1 MLLFHNFGKRGLFMQ
16 KTNYQLLTD
25 KITKGIAESGIR
37 RRLLLHACCAPCA
50 SYVLEYLTE
59 FFDIDVYF
67 YNPNILPPEEYE
79 KRMSELRRLIEIQ
92 PYKGEVSLIEGA
104 YEPEVYLSAVRE
116 LWDEPEGGGRCSICL
131 DMRVSETAKL
141 AASGKYDYFATT
153 LTVSPHK
160 NAELL
165 NTLGYA
171 AAEKYG
177 TVWLPSDFKKRGG
190 YLRSTEICRE
200 YGIYRQNYCGCR
212 QAPARQASEAGL
224 GTALA
229 EK

>member
-1 MLLFHNFGKRGLFMQ
+1 MQ

-25 KITKGIAESGIR
+25 KITEEIQSAGIR
-37 RRLLLHACCAPCA
+37 PRLLLHACCAPCA

-67 YNPNILPPEEYE
+67 YNPNILPEEEYE
-79 KRMSELRRLIEIQ
+79 KRLSELKRLISVQ
-92 PYKGEVSLIEGA
+92 PYKGKVELICGT
-104 YEPEVYLSAVRE
+104 YEPDVYLAAAMP
-116 LWDEPEGGGRCSICL
+116 LWDEPEGGSRCTVCL
-131 DMRVSETAKL
+131 DMRVSETARL
-141 AASGKYDYFATT
+141 AAGGKYDYFATT

-165 NTLGYA
+165 NALGYA

-177 TVWLPSDFKKRGG
+177 AVWLPSDFKKRSG

-200 YGIYRQNYCGCR
+200 YDIYRQNYCGCR
-212 QAPARQASEAGL
+212 RAPEADIG
-224 GTALA
+224 
-229 EK
+229 

>member
-1 MLLFHNFGKRGLFMQ
+1 MQ

-25 KITKGIAESGIR
+25 KITADIQASGNR
-37 RRLLLHACCAPCA
+37 PRLLLHACCAPCA
-50 SYVLEYLTE
+50 SYALEYLTA

-67 YNPNILPPEEYE
+67 YNPNILPSEEYE
-79 KRMSELRRLIEIQ
+79 KRLSELRRLIAVQ
-92 PYKGEVSLIEGA
+92 PYKGKVELILGT
-104 YEPEVYLSAVRE
+104 YEPEVYLEMAKP
-116 LWDEPEGGGRCSICL
+116 LWDEPEGGGRCTVCL
-131 DMRVSETAKL
+131 DMRVSETARL
-141 AASGKYDYFATT
+141 AAEGKYDYFTTT

-177 TVWLPSDFKKRGG
+177 SVWLPSDFKKRGG

-212 QAPARQASEAGL
+212 QASEA
-224 GTALA
+224 
-229 EK
+229 

>member
-1 MLLFHNFGKRGLFMQ
+1 MQ

-25 KITKGIAESGIR
+25 KITSDIQKSGTR
-37 RRLLLHACCAPCA
+37 KRLLLHACCAPCA
-50 SYVLEYLTE
+50 TYVLEYLTV

-67 YNPNILPPEEYE
+67 YNPNILPAEEYD
-79 KRMSELRRLIEIQ
+79 KRLSELKRLITVQ
-92 PYKGEVSLIEGA
+92 PYTGKVSLIEGK
-104 YEPEVYLSAVRE
+104 YDPEEYLSRAKA
-116 LWDEPEGGGRCSICL
+116 LWDEPEGGARCTVCL
-131 DMRVSETAKL
+131 DLRVDETARL
-141 AASGKYDYFATT
+141 AAEGGYDYFATT

-165 NTLGYA
+165 NSLGYA

-200 YGIYRQNYCGCR
+200 YDIYRQCYCGCR
-212 QAPARQASEAGL
+212 RAPEARL

-229 EK
+229 DN

>member
-1 MLLFHNFGKRGLFMQ
+1 MQ

-25 KITKGIAESGIR
+25 KITQRIVQSGER
-37 RRLLLHACCAPCA
+37 PRLLLHACCAPCA

-67 YNPNILPPEEYE
+67 YNPNILPAEEYE
-79 KRMSELRRLIEIQ
+79 KRLSELRRLIGIQ
-92 PYKGEVSLIEGA
+92 PYKGEVNLIEGT
-104 YEPEVYLSAVRE
+104 YEPDVYLTAVRK
-116 LWDEPEGGGRCSICL
+116 LWNEPEGGSRCSVCL
-131 DMRVSETAKL
+131 DMRVTETARL
-141 AASGKYDYFATT
+141 AAEGGYDFCATT

-171 AAEKYG
+171 AAQKHG
-177 TVWLPSDFKKRGG
+177 AVWLPSDFKKRGG

-200 YGIYRQNYCGCR
+200 YDIYRQNYCGCR
-212 QAPARQASEAGL
+212 QASEANIDTSL
-224 GTALA
+224 PK
-229 EK
+229 E

>member
-1 MLLFHNFGKRGLFMQ
+1 MQ
-16 KTNYQLLTD
+16 KINYQLLTD
-25 KITKGIAESGIR
+25 KITREIMESGVR
-37 RRLLLHACCAPCA
+37 PRLLLHACCAPCA

-67 YNPNILPPEEYE
+67 YNPNILPAEEYE
-79 KRMSELRRLIEIQ
+79 KRLSELRRLLTLQ
-92 PYKGEVSLIEGA
+92 KYKGPVNLIEGR
-104 YEPEVYLSAVRE
+104 YDPEEYLCRARA
-116 LWDEPEGGGRCSICL
+116 LWDEPEGGGRCSVCL
-131 DMRVSETAKL
+131 DMRVSDTARL
-141 AASGKYDYFATT
+141 AAEGKYDFFATT

-177 TVWLPSDFKKRGG
+177 AVWLPSDFKKRSG

-200 YGIYRQNYCGCR
+200 LGIYRQNYCGCK
-212 QAPARQASEAGL
+212 PSE
-224 GTALA
+224 
-229 EK
+229 E

>member
-1 MLLFHNFGKRGLFMQ
+1 MQ

-25 KITKGIAESGIR
+25 KITADLQASGIR
-37 RRLLLHACCAPCA
+37 PRLLLHACCAPCA

-59 FFDIDVYF
+59 FFNIDVYF
-67 YNPNILPPEEYE
+67 YNPNILPSEEYE
-79 KRMSELRRLIEIQ
+79 KRLSELKRLITVQ
-92 PYKGEVSLIEGA
+92 PYKGTVELIEGT
-104 YEPEVYLSAVRE
+104 YEPEVYLEMAKP
-116 LWDEPEGGGRCSICL
+116 LWDEPEGGGRCTVCL
-131 DMRVSETAKL
+131 DMRVSETARL
-141 AASGKYDYFATT
+141 AAEGKYDYFATT

-177 TVWLPSDFKKRGG
+177 AVWLPSDFKKRGG

-200 YGIYRQNYCGCR
+200 YDIYRQNYCGCR
-212 QAPARQASEAGL
+212 QASEAEL

-229 EK
+229 DD

>member
-1 MLLFHNFGKRGLFMQ
+1 MQ

-25 KITKGIAESGIR
+25 KITQGITESGTR
-37 RRLLLHACCAPCA
+37 PRLLLHACCAPCA

-67 YNPNILPPEEYE
+67 YNPNILPGAEYE
-79 KRMSELRRLIEIQ
+79 KRLSELRRLIGIQ
-92 PYKGEVSLIEGA
+92 PYKGEVTLIEGA
-104 YEPEVYLSAVRE
+104 YEPEVYLTAVRGLE
-116 LWDEPEGGGRCSICL
+116 NEPEGGRRCAVCL
-131 DMRVSETAKL
+131 DMRVSETARF
-141 AASGKYDYFATT
+141 AAEGTYDYFATT

-160 NAELL
+160 NAQLL
-165 NTLGYA
+165 NELGYA

-177 TVWLPSDFKKRGG
+177 GVWLPSDFKKRGG

-200 YGIYRQNYCGCR
+200 YDIYRQNYCGCR
-212 QAPARQASEAGL
+212 RAAEASI

-229 EK
+229 EG